1 MIKNIVFDNG
11 GVIVKYS
18 AESYLDVFKFDKA
31 KQRELDTLFVSDEW
45 VKFAKGEITSEQFK
59 QFALNTFPNYSDDV
73 IKILDV
79 DNLKIMIPVYAK
91 TLEFIYDLKKKG
103 YKIYL
108 LSDINEDTITY
119 LKSTIL
125 NFEELF
131 DGLVYSCRVGM
142 VKKDGKVFDYLL
154 KTFNLRPTETLF
166 LDDSLT
172 NLARASEKSIVTYRF
187 LDPDVD
193 IDKIKSEHLNFM
205 S

>member
-1 MIKNIVFDNG
+1 MIKNVVFDNG

-18 AESYLDVFKFDKA
+18 AESYLDVFKFDKK

-59 QFALNTFPNYSDDV
+59 KFALSCFPQWENDV
-73 IKILDV
+73 LKILDV
-79 DNLKIMIPVYAK
+79 NNLKIMIPIYAK

-119 LKSTIL
+119 LKSAIL
-125 NFEELF
+125 NFEEPF

-154 KTFNLRPTETLF
+154 ETFNLEPTETLF

-172 NLARASEKSIVTYRF
+172 NLARAGERNIVTYRF

-193 IDKIKSEHLNFM
+193 IDKIKNEHLNFN